1 MALNGRTVLITGASM
16 GIGRAIALAYAAE
29 GAHLALLA
37 RSTDK
42 LQAVAKEASSIAKSK
57 GHEITTSVQTADV
70 RDASSIQRAFSA
82 AAKDLSIDIS
92 GGGSFDILINNA
104 GLALGA
110 PATFHEQSIEDISTM
125 IQTNIFGFMVAAH
138 AMLNEGGMAKAARG
152 TIINVTS
159 TTGLEVPP
167 FPGEAVYHSSKACQ
181 EAFSNVLRNE
191 TVGTNI
197 RILTLRPGVVQT
209 NFHEQRVG
217 YDQGQYD
224 GFMDG
229 IEALVAEDVAKA
241 AVWMVQ
247 SEERVSIRALDV
259 IPSSQRTLQVFDRD
273 WEKRNKEGG
282 RNLD

>member
-1 MALNGRTVLITGASM
+1 MAFPDRHQ
-16 GIGRAIALAYAAE
+16 GIGHAIALAYAAQ
-29 GAHLALLA
+29 GAHLALHA

-42 LQAVAKEASSIAKSK
+42 LQAVAKEASSIAKPK
-57 GHEITTSVQTADV
+57 GYEITTT
-70 RDASSIQRAFSA
+70 
-82 AAKDLSIDIS
+82 AAKDLSVDIS
-92 GGGSFDILINNA
+92 GGATFDILINYA
-104 GLALGA
+104 GFALGA

-125 IQTNIFGFMVAAH
+125 IQTNIFGFRVAAN
-138 AMLNEGGMAKAARG
+138 AMLNEGGMAKAKHG
-152 TIINVTS
+152 TIINATS

-167 FPGEAVYHSSKACQ
+167 LPGEAVYHSSKACQ

-191 TVGTNI
+191 TVGTNA

-224 GFMDG
+224 EFIDG

-259 IPSSQRTLQVFDRD
+259 IPSSQRTLRLFDRD
-273 WEKRNKEGG
+273 WEKRNK
-282 RNLD
+282 